1 MSDVLR
7 LGEVTLDRVRE
18 AQRAPKITDLFPLE
32 DAQRLLRLAELGE
45 RSEPIDPANGP
56 ALAALR
62 LAVVIAERDEI
73 DF

>member
-1 MSDVLR
+1 MADVLR

-45 RSEPIDPANGP
+45 KSDVLDPLNAP
-56 ALAALR
+56 VVAALR